1 MMGTILESISEFLDD
16 DGWNFESFDDD
27 GVLRAR
33 FAGAS
38 GEWDLIIIAREEQ
51 EQAIFYSHVAQ
62 GATPEHRRREMCEF
76 LNRLNNRTV
85 YGAFEMDMRD
95 GETMF
100 RTALD
105 LQDVDINDK
114 LIRNALYTNLGT
126 MERYHGSLVAVME
139 DDTVSAEVALAI
151 AIDEEE

>member
-1 MMGTILESISEFLDD
+1 MGAILESISEFLDD
-16 DGWNFESFDDD
+16 DGWNFESFTDD

-33 FAGAS
+33 FAGANA
-38 GEWDLIIIAREEQ
+38 EWEVIIIAREKQ
-51 EQAIFYSHVAQ
+51 EQAIFYSHVDES
-62 GATPEHRRREMCEF
+62 ATPEHRRREMCEF

-126 MERYHGSLVAVME
+126 MERYHGSLIAIMK
-139 DDTVSAEVALAI
+139 DDMVSAEVALAI
-151 AIDEEE
+151 VLDEEE